1 MRFLEENG
9 VLVSAGAAC
18 AGGKVSPAALDLI
31 GDNAKYTLRVSGGPQ
46 NTPDDA
52 AALAAVLILAQ
63 ERFAKQ
69 IRG

>member
-1 MRFLEENG
+1 MRFLEENH

-18 AGGKVSPAALDLI
+18 AHGKISVAALDLI
-31 GDNAKYTLRVSGGPQ
+31 GENARYTLRISLGPQ
-46 NTPDDA
+46 NSPDDA

-69 IRG
+69 IVR